1 MKKMVARKINL
12 NKNCSIVI
20 GHSDMP
26 KKLAITSISD
36 EISLFEE
43 GVGLKTRSEI
53 ASKIFYRWFQKLF
66 FTSISKTKLI
76 YPVTWCITNL
86 LFQFQSQYQSLI
98 HWVGD
103 NFWEWPW
110 LKRKTFQK
118 KAAKVLWHFI
128 WTWILIMVT

>member
-43 GVGLKTRSEI
+43 GVGLKMRSEI
-53 ASKIFYRWFQKLF
+53 ASKIFYR
-66 FTSISKTKLI
+66 
-76 YPVTWCITNL
+76 
-86 LFQFQSQYQSLI
+86 
-98 HWVGD
+98 
-103 NFWEWPW
+103 
-110 LKRKTFQK
+110 
-118 KAAKVLWHFI
+118 
-128 WTWILIMVT
+128 